1 MDFCSLGDRFIET
14 SGGGEMVGGRNGETS
29 LRAGRRAVMHHDT
42 SLRAGRLTVI
52 HRGRFLLD
60 AVAAAGCAFNDT
72 VAATTEAVQRAEAP
86 VGGSATVAD

>member
-14 SGGGEMVGGRNGETS
+14 SGGGEMMGGRNG
-29 LRAGRRAVMHHDT
+29 DT